1 MKRPVKPGQVYE
13 DCSYHPVVCTGAVPV
28 RWPGSPW
35 WRRLLR
41 IADDWDIEGV
51 SLLDASSPRSC
62 SAVHCRIPRMGWDT
76 ALAVR
81 KNWLR
86 ERADITSGG
95 WAPGAYGPSL
105 QGGVYGHPDPHE
117 GTAE

>member
-1 MKRPVKPGQVYE
+1 MKLLAWLYLTAPM
-13 DCSYHPVVCTGAVPV
+13 
-28 RWPGSPW
+28 WMI
-35 WRRLLR
+35 RRLPDR
-41 IADDWDIEGV
+41 INHSTGGPFN
-51 SLLDASSPRSC
+51 DALETVYNAR
-62 SAVHCRIPRMGWDT
+62 VDRQYRRICRIPRMGWDT

-105 QGGVYGHPDPHE
+105 QGGLYGHPDPHE